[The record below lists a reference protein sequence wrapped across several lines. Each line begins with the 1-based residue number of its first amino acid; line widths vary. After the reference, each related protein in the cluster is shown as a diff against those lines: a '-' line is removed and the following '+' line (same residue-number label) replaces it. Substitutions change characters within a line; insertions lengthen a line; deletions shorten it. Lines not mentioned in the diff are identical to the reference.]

1 MTDSPGHED
10 RVIATE
16 DRALIERVRMVNK
29 TLSIFVFAIQEG
41 GAEGHI
47 EIADALVA
55 LADAIRDRVSGQNSS
70 GPVLDSAFAQL
81 QLESGR
87 GGDVEQSG
95 RQPARC
101 GQRA

>member
-1 MTDSPGHED
+1 VADFRRHED
-10 RVIATE
+10 RVIAAE

-55 LADAIRDRVSGQNSS
+55 LADTIRDRRPDRIVPVQCLTTRSRSS
-70 GPVLDSAFAQL
+70 SSSPGGVAMLNNPADSPP
-81 QLESGR
+81 
-87 GGDVEQSG
+87 D
-95 RQPARC
+95 

>member
-1 MTDSPGHED
+1 
-10 RVIATE
+10 
-16 DRALIERVRMVNK
+16 MVNK
-29 TLSIFVFAIQEG
+29 TLSIFVFAVQEG

-55 LADAIRDRVSGQNSS
+55 LADTIRARVPGQNSS
-70 GPVLDSAFAQL
+70 EPVLDGAFAQL

-87 GGDVEQSG
+87 DGDVEQPG